1 MKMRIAID
9 AMGGDYAPEETVMGA
24 MMAAREYDK
33 DTQLILIGD
42 KNAINGI
49 LSQVKTDY
57 PEFEIV
63 DAPDII
69 EMNDS
74 PTKVLKTKPNS
85 SVAIGTKLQ
94 KTGEIDAFVSAGN
107 TGVFYAST
115 LMSLGRIKGVRRPTI
130 GTYLPSQ
137 NRGTTLFDVGANP
150 NCRPVHLLQFA
161 IMGSIY
167 VEYIHGWKNP
177 SVGLLSIGHEATKGN
192 ELTIDTHSLFKQN
205 LPNFYG
211 NVEGKDILTG
221 KVDVVICDGFVG
233 NIILKFAES
242 IIDILKTKSEFYLK
256 NRPIAKL
263 GALIMMPAF
272 KEFKLD
278 LDYQSYGGVPL
289 LGANGISIIGHGH
302 SSRVAIKNAVRVG
315 RKMVKEKINEH
326 IAEKIRELN
335 AVSSEV
341 TRANV

>member
-9 AMGGDYAPEETVMGA
+9 AMGGDYAPLETVMGA
-24 MMAAREYDK
+24 VLAAREYDN

-42 KNAINGI
+42 KNAVNGV
-49 LSQVKTDY
+49 LSRVNSPY
-57 PEFEIV
+57 PEFEII

-69 EMNDS
+69 EMSDS
-74 PTKVLKTKPNS
+74 PTRVLRTKPNS
-85 SVAIGTKLQ
+85 SVSIGTKMQ
-94 KTGEIDAFVSAGN
+94 KAGEIDAFVSAGN

-130 GTYLPSQ
+130 GTYLPSE
-137 NRGTTLFDVGANP
+137 NHGTTIFDVGANP
-150 NCRPVHLLQFA
+150 NCRPIHLLQFA

-177 SVGLLSIGHEATKGN
+177 SVGLLSIGHESTKGN
-192 ELTIDTHSLFKQN
+192 ELTIETHSVFKEN

-211 NVEGKDILTG
+211 NVEGKDILMG

-242 IIDILKTKSEFYLK
+242 FIEILKTKSDFYLK
-256 NRPIAKL
+256 HKPFARL
-263 GALIMMPAF
+263 GALMMMPAF
-272 KEFKLD
+272 KELKED

-302 SSRVAIKNAVRVG
+302 SSRVAIKSAIRVA

-326 IAEKIRELN
+326 IAEKIYELN
-335 AVSSEV
+335 VESTKE
-341 TRANV
+341 TRENV

>member
-9 AMGGDYAPEETVMGA
+9 AMGGDYAPKETVMGA
-24 MMAAREYDK
+24 ILAAREYEEDC
-33 DTQLILIGD
+33 QLILIGD
-42 KNAINGI
+42 KNAINGV
-49 LSQVKTDY
+49 LSQTHTDY
-57 PEFEIV
+57 PELEII

-69 EMNDS
+69 EMSDS
-74 PTKVLKTKPNS
+74 PTKVLKMKPNS
-85 SVAIGTKLQ
+85 SVPIGTNLQ

-130 GTYLPSQ
+130 GTYLPSE
-137 NRGTTLFDVGANP
+137 NHGTTLFDVGVNP
-150 NCRPVHLLQFA
+150 NCRPIHLLQFA

-167 VEYIHGWKNP
+167 VEHIHGWENP
-177 SVGLLSIGHEATKGN
+177 TVGLLSIGGEPTKGN
-192 ELTIDTHSLFKQN
+192 ELTIETHSLFKEN

-242 IIDILKTKSEFYLK
+242 IIDILKTKSEYYLK

-263 GALIMMPAF
+263 GAFMMMPAF
-272 KEFKLD
+272 EELKED
-278 LDYQSYGGVPL
+278 LDYQSYGGLPL

-302 SSRVAIKNAVRVG
+302 SSRVAIKNAIRVG

-326 IAEKIRELN
+326 ITEKIHELN
-335 AVSSEV
+335 VGRSES
-341 TRANV
+341 TRENV